1 MKWIYDLTYD
11 QLKEEIIA
19 LGLKTFAVDQVFQWL
34 YEKNT
39 QDINAWSNIGKTNR
53 EALIEA
59 YDTMLDNI
67 IGYDEDGQGTQ
78 KFLFELKDHLQVESV
93 LIKEKDHYTFC
104 ISSQVGCALHCQ
116 FCATGRMG
124 FRRNLTP
131 GEILSQVL
139 ALKKE
144 LTGYTGKINLVFMGM
159 GEPLLNYEN
168 LKQALEIITHEKG
181 IGISPR
187 NITLSTVGILEKLR
201 LFEQDFPRVKISF
214 SLNAPDSSLRET
226 LMPVSIKEKLGTILE
241 YFRSTAAG
249 RKHRITFEYVL
260 LKGVNDSPEDA
271 VKIVKLLHGI
281 PCKIN
286 LIPYNKIEHMA
297 FDTPEPGSVE
307 AFGDFLHS
315 KGFTV
320 IIRWSKGGGIKSAC
334 GQLAI
339 GAGRDRDG

>member
-11 QLKEEIIA
+11 QLKEEITA
-19 LGLKTFAVDQVFQWL
+19 LGLKKFSVDQVFQWL

-39 QDINAWSNIGKTNR
+39 QDINAWSNIAKTNQTI
-53 EALIEA
+53 LIEE
-59 YDTMLDNI
+59 YDTVLDNV

-78 KFLFELKDHLQVESV
+78 KFLFELKDHRQVESV

-104 ISSQVGCALHCQ
+104 ISSQVGCALRCQ

-124 FRRNLTP
+124 FHRNLTP

-187 NITLSTVGILEKLR
+187 NITISTAGILETLR
-201 LFEQDFPRVKISF
+201 LFDHDFPRVKISF

-226 LMPVSIKEKLGTILE
+226 LMPISKTEKLEEILE
-241 YFRSTAAG
+241 YFRGTAAG

-260 LKGVNDSPEDA
+260 LKGVNDSPDDA
-271 VKIVKLLHGI
+271 MKIVKLLHGI
-281 PCKIN
+281 PSKIN
-286 LIPYNKIEHMA
+286 LIPYNKNKDLA
-297 FDTPEPGSVE
+297 FETPEPGAVE

-320 IIRWSKGGGIKSAC
+320 IIRWSKGRDIQSAC

-339 GAGRDRDG
+339 DAEGSPDA

>member
-11 QLKEEIIA
+11 QLKEEITA
-19 LGLKTFAVDQVFQWL
+19 LGLKTFTVDQVFQWL
-34 YEKNT
+34 YEKNN
-39 QDINAWSNIGKTNR
+39 QDINTWSNIAKTNR
-53 EALIEA
+53 AVLA
-59 YDTMLDNI
+59 DQYDTVLDNI
-67 IGYDEDGQGTQ
+67 VGYDEDDQGTQ
-78 KFLFELKDHLQVESV
+78 KFLFELKDRRQVESV

-104 ISSQVGCALHCQ
+104 ISSQVGCALRCQ

-124 FRRNLTP
+124 FHRNLTP
-131 GEILSQVL
+131 GEILSQIL

-144 LTGYTGKINLVFMGM
+144 LTGYTGKLNIVFMGM

-181 IGISPR
+181 IAISPR
-187 NITLSTVGILEKLR
+187 NITLSTAGILEKLR
-201 LFEQDFPRVKISF
+201 LFETDFPRVKISF
-214 SLNAPDSSLRET
+214 SLNAPESGLRET
-226 LMPVSIKEKLGTILE
+226 LMPISRKEKLEKILE
-241 YFRSTAAG
+241 YFRGAAAG

-271 VKIVKLLHGI
+271 MKIVKLLHGI

-286 LIPYNKIEHMA
+286 LIPYNKIERLA
-297 FDTPEPGSVE
+297 FETPEPGSVE

-320 IIRWSKGGGIKSAC
+320 IIRWSKGRGIQSAC

-339 GAGRDRDG
+339 ERGPDA